1 MTSSSERPV
10 SALTKLFD
18 RSMQQFRF
26 RPEFSDSTLK
36 VNASSAGKS
45 WSEMAGVAN
54 RAGGWR
60 IFKSSIL

>member
-1 MTSSSERPV
+1 
-10 SALTKLFD
+10 
-18 RSMQQFRF
+18 MQQFRF